1 MCNVDTGR
9 IRVSSQIPPVNT
21 IVPDLFP
28 TPPSTDP
35 TGDIAFMD
43 ELQYWIQNR
52 VSEAFIRNRFKDWL
66 WRFIRK
72 AGSYE
77 EMSYGETM
85 VGSESEEGFIVP
97 GHGLVWPDEATKLK
111 DFSASQMR
119 YEGWRGG
126 VSYHYLSKVVHEGSK
141 LTLGSYNDILHRY
154 R

>member
-1 MCNVDTGR
+1 
-9 IRVSSQIPPVNT
+9 
-21 IVPDLFP
+21 
-28 TPPSTDP
+28 
-35 TGDIAFMD
+35 MD

-77 EMSYGETM
+77 EMAYGETM
-85 VGSESEEGFIVP
+85 VGSESEEGFIVS

-126 VSYHYLSKVVHEGSK
+126 VSYHYLSKVVHGGYK
-141 LTLGSYNDILHRY
+141 LTLGSYNDILDGY